1 MPPSLPPTH
10 NATVVLILTA
20 ALVAGM
26 ANHCLAGQEEPEGRG
41 THGEPQ
47 MGAPIEIQLLPKT
60 PRVVEPLAFPT
71 RQELASVDVTAQVMA
86 LVARLDHPCYRERE
100 AATQALQDGRDNR
113 RQLYAVLAREALS
126 AEQRHRLLAVVRQ
139 RLLNTPRGAL
149 GIRMLFEQ
157 PDANQPG
164 GSVIM
169 DLLPDLPA
177 ERVLQRGDRITHVD
191 GNPLN
196 APNDLIRRV
205 QARRPGDEVQLVVNR
220 VRRDGDGRPLL
231 NEARQPQ
238 YEVLAID
245 IVLASAELLRD
256 GAGNP
261 PPGNRLVEQARLIE
275 AQHAAHLFAPRP
287 KLIEI
292 REP

>member
-1 MPPSLPPTH
+1 M
-10 NATVVLILTA
+10 
-20 ALVAGM
+20 
-26 ANHCLAGQEEPEGRG
+26 
-41 THGEPQ
+41 
-47 MGAPIEIQLLPKT
+47 
-60 PRVVEPLAFPT
+60 VEPVAFPT
-71 RQELASVDVTAQVMA
+71 PQELASVDVTAQVVA

-100 AATQALQDGRDNR
+100 AATQALQDGPDDQ

-126 AEQRHRLLAVVRQ
+126 VEQRHRLLAVVRQ

-169 DLLPDLPA
+169 DLLPDFPA
-177 ERVLQRGDRITHVD
+177 ERVLQLGDRITHVD

-196 APNDLIRRV
+196 APNDLIHRV

-220 VRRDGDGRPLL
+220 VRRDGAGRPLL

-238 YEVLAID
+238 YETLEIG
-245 IVLASAELLRD
+245 IVLASAELLKQFGSRKSE
-256 GAGNP
+256 
-261 PPGNRLVEQARLIE
+261 VESIRE
-275 AQHAAHLFAPRP
+275 AEADWAMTLFAPRP
-287 KLIEI
+287 ALIEI
-292 REP
+292 RDR

>member
-10 NATVVLILTA
+10 NASVVLIVTA
-20 ALVAGM
+20 ALAAGM

-41 THGEPQ
+41 THGDPQ
-47 MGAPIEIQLLPKT
+47 MEAPIVIQLLPKT
-60 PRVVEPLAFPT
+60 PRVVKPLAFPT

-100 AATQALQDGRDNR
+100 AATKALQDGRDNR
-113 RQLYAVLAREALS
+113 SQLYAVLAREALS

-139 RLLNTPRGAL
+139 RLLNAPRGAL
-149 GIRMLFEQ
+149 GIRMQFEQ
-157 PDANQPG
+157 PHANQPG

-169 DLLPDLPA
+169 DLLPGLPA

-191 GNPLN
+191 GSHLN
-196 APNDLIRRV
+196 ARNDLIHRV

-220 VRRDGDGRPLL
+220 VRRDGDGRALL

-238 YEVLAID
+238 YETLEIG
-245 IVLASAELLRD
+245 IVLASAELLKQFDSRKSD
-256 GAGNP
+256 
-261 PPGNRLVEQARLIE
+261 VESKREEE
-275 AQHAAHLFAPRP
+275 ADWAMTLFAPRP
-287 KLIEI
+287 ALIKF
-292 REP
+292 RDR

>member
-10 NATVVLILTA
+10 NASVVLIVTA
-20 ALVAGM
+20 ALAAGM

-47 MGAPIEIQLLPKT
+47 MGAP
-60 PRVVEPLAFPT
+60 RVVGPLAFPT

-100 AATQALQDGRDNR
+100 AATKALQDAPDDQ
-113 RQLYAVLAREALS
+113 RQLYAVLARETLTT
-126 AEQRHRLLAVVRQ
+126 EQRHRLLAVVRQ

-149 GIRMLFEQ
+149 GISMQIER

-164 GSVIM
+164 EVVIM

-196 APNDLIRRV
+196 GRNDLIRRI

-220 VRRDGDGRPLL
+220 VRRDGAGRPLW

-238 YEVLAID
+238 YETLEID
-245 IVLASAELLRD
+245 IVLASAELLKQFGSGRSE
-256 GAGNP
+256 
-261 PPGNRLVEQARLIE
+261 VESIRE
-275 AQHAAHLFAPRP
+275 AEADWAMTLFAPRP
-287 KLIEI
+287 ALIKF
-292 REP
+292 RDR

>member
-10 NATVVLILTA
+10 NASVVLIVTA

-26 ANHCLAGQEEPEGRG
+26 ANHGLAGQEEPEGRG
-41 THGEPQ
+41 THGDPQ
-47 MGAPIEIQLLPKT
+47 MEAP
-60 PRVVEPLAFPT
+60 RAVGPLAFPT
-71 RQELASVDVTAQVMA
+71 RQELASVNVTAQVMA

-100 AATQALQDGRDNR
+100 AATQALQDGRDNQ
-113 RQLYAVLAREALS
+113 RQLYAVLAQEALS

-149 GIRMLFEQ
+149 GISMLFEQ

-169 DLLPDLPA
+169 DLLPGLPA

-196 APNDLIRRV
+196 ARNDLIHRV

-220 VRRDGDGRPLL
+220 VRRDGDGRPLW
-231 NEARQPQ
+231 NEARQPE
-238 YEVLAID
+238 YETLEIG

-256 GAGNP
+256 RAGNS
-261 PPGNRLVEQARLIE
+261 PPGTSAVEQVRLIE
-275 AQHAAHLFAPRP
+275 AQHAAQLFAPRP
-287 KLIEI
+287 KLI
-292 REP
+292 RFRDR